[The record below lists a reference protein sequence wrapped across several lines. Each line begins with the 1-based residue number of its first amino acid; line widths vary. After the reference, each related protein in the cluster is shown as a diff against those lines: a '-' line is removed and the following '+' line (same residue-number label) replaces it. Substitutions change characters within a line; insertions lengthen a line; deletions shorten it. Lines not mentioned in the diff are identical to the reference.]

1 MNQYNQQLHWHCL
14 THTSNKKCAKECY
27 LQSLFALFGKKHT
40 LPIIRQLL
48 IENKLRFNEIQEKV
62 GGSPKTIIDRLREL
76 GSHGLIHRETF
87 NEIPIRV
94 EYSLTNPG
102 KDMERIFEMITL
114 WIKTWLINGS

>member
-14 THTSNKKCAKECY
+14 THTSSKKCAKECF
-27 LQSLFALFGKKHT
+27 LQGLFALFGKKHT

-48 IENKLRFNEIQEKV
+48 KENKLRFNEIQEKV
-62 GGSPKTIIDRLREL
+62 GGSPKTIVNRLREL
-76 GSHGLIHRETF
+76 ETHGLIHRETF

-114 WIKTWLINGS
+114 WVKTWLIKGS